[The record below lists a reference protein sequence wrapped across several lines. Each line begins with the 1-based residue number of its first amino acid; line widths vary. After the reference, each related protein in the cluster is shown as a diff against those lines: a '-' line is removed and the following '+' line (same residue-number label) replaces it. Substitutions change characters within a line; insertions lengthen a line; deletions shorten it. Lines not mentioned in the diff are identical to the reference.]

1 MTISSTHDSDNTM
14 TTTSTPDDSFTSDS
28 THLDRVPRALR
39 AFRRFGLF
47 VCGVCLSL
55 MLVTTPAKA
64 QFLDCSC
71 LATQSVL
78 YTLNCTGTIPDLC
91 LVVSNCWYPP
101 GGSTGFACS
110 QTPAPGTFVTSNT
123 PITFT
128 LTNLPGLNTFTCSN
142 LVFYVGASTN
152 RFTLICP
159 TNQTVA
165 CNSTNWIF
173 YGPAGWSNTCC
184 TNVLIFGPFI
194 TTNWPTMTAQWIGQA
209 CGVVD
214 FCTETILFGTLA
226 NPCNCLTLICPSNII
241 VQTCLNSTAG
251 TGFTNVSYP
260 LPVVSNTCPGVIT
273 NLVCFPPSGSSFP
286 IGTNTVTCF
295 VQDSLG
301 NSATCTFDIIVLG
314 DIDPPI
320 INCPPVSTVQCGSG
334 WVPVPPPAFDACC
347 SNNVFV
353 MIQSIFTNVV
363 SPCFETVFINWH
375 FTDCNGNATNCTEIV
390 NIVDTTPPVIVC
402 NSNQTVQC
410 GTTAGGGGG
419 GWTPIPPFAFD
430 TCCTNPPTVS
440 LVGIVTNSPI
450 PCNTTIT
457 LTWMAEDCCTNI
469 AYCTEVVNITD
480 TNAPVIICQPFKTIE
495 CGTGPNWFGD
505 YPLAFDS
512 CCGTNITL
520 NLISVFTNIQTTC
533 FSDYTLAWTATDCC
547 TNTSLVCTQ
556 RLFIVDTLPP
566 NVICASN
573 ITVNCGTPWN
583 FTPPTAFDDC
593 CTVAPTIVI
602 NTTVTNVPANCPTI
616 ITRDWFITDC
626 CGNTTNCSQ
635 TVTIVDTT
643 PPVIFCNSNQVF
655 QCGTA
660 WVLTPPLAT
669 DNCCTNTAGS
679 TNVPVTIFNVVTN
692 TTSPCNEIIVVTWQA
707 QDCCGNK
714 SFCTET
720 ISVVDTVPPIIVCNS
735 NQTYQCGAVAGTP
748 GSWILIPPFAS
759 DACCGTNITVSI
771 FNAVTNGSI
780 PCNQIITLTWQ
791 AVDCCT
797 NASYC
802 TETITITDTTP
813 PVINCQPLVQIECG
827 TGPNWFGAYPTVFD
841 ACCGTNIT
849 ITLNSVLT
857 NFTSV
862 CFSSYDLMWQAT
874 DCCTNTS
881 LVCTQRLTII
891 DTLPPNVICAPSF
904 TVNCGTPWNFTP
916 PTAIDDCCTNPPTIV
931 ISSTVTNGL
940 NICPVIITRDWII
953 TDCCGNSTNCSQ
965 TVTIVDNVPPVIT
978 CGPNQTVQCGTP
990 WTFNT
995 PTATDNCCTNTSG
1008 TGGVSIVITTIST
1021 NNIAPCQDI
1030 ITVIWKATDCC
1041 GNASFCTNSVTVI
1054 DTIPPVI
1061 TCPTNYTLQCGS
1073 PLILPVATD
1082 LCCPTPIVSFLT
1094 ASTNVTGPCT
1104 TVLTITWQAMDCCTN
1119 TALCTNVVTIVDTTP
1134 PVLTCASNLN
1144 LTCGTPWTF
1153 TPPTATD
1160 LCCGTN
1166 VTVTITSTTTNIVGC
1181 TRTHTRNWQAVD
1193 CCSNTATCS
1202 QVVIVSDT
1210 TPPVA
1215 TCAPNKTVQCG
1226 TAWTFDAPT
1235 AFDACCGT
1243 NVTITV
1249 QFTTPPFGTPCTQT
1263 TTRQWLI
1270 SDCCGNSVICS
1281 QTVAITDTIPPTINC
1296 PLGFS
1301 VAPGSPWTFGTP
1313 TANDACC
1320 LAGITVMSTTTNV
1333 LPGCLVVHTRTWRAQ
1348 DCCGNLSPLCSQSIY
1363 VSTTPP
1369 PNDLCQNPFPI
1380 FVNAPYICGSNIC
1393 ATPSVPGSLQP
1404 VPCGASANTPDV
1416 WYTVTAVCTG
1426 PMTIDTC
1433 GPCAPH
1439 PTFDTVLSAYT
1450 YTNNCNVLYEVP
1462 VSGTFTSCND
1472 DCPPGGLCP
1481 GTLQSFIRFQAIAGQ
1496 SYRIR
1501 VSGFAGATGWFRL
1514 RATQSTTAPVNDLCV
1529 NAIPIT
1535 SGVTNCGT
1543 TLCGATP
1550 TPGGNL
1556 IPTPCGSSVNTPD
1569 VWYSFTPQ
1577 CSGPVSINTCG
1588 SCLPA
1593 GTFDTVLS
1601 VYTGI
1606 CPGPLNQVTGTP
1618 PCNDDSTNGPCTGT
1632 LQSHVQFNA
1641 TAGVTYYIRVSGWA
1655 GSTGNFKLVLNQT
1668 IAPPPNDL
1676 CQNATV
1682 VNAGTHAWNTCGATT
1697 SGPAGPCNPSHD
1709 VWFNYT
1715 PNCSGTIMMNTCGS
1729 AMINTVLNVYSGP
1742 CATPTLVTCNDNAT
1756 AGSCAGSQQSYVTF
1770 NGVAGTTYRIRVG
1783 GAGGAQGSGV
1793 LNIVGPSPLAVPTCG
1808 TGALSWR
1815 WFLITG
1821 PGNGSSWSWSISSPC
1836 CANLRNVN
1844 QPGAVTTAAGLAV
1857 IFRNSINAQC
1867 PGTALAFGPFL
1878 GVAVRC
1884 GPTAPVILQVGAP
1897 FASPLNMCV
1906 VGNLNQLPTAGFCSF
1921 NPEIV
1926 GVELTGRDDNNNGVD
1941 DYIDIATGGSADVNG
1956 NLVPDET
1963 ETCFAP
1969 EVTAKPESQ
1978 IVEIGQNVTLGVTV
1992 SGTPPFS
1999 YQWLLNG
2006 VPIPG
2011 AVNSTFN
2018 INPLTSTDLGNYSV
2032 SVSNACGQLDGTSAE
2047 VIVEQ
2052 TYIPVIT
2059 DASLADGWF
2068 RFMVETKIGFNY
2080 VIEYKNDLT
2089 DPTWTTLTNT
2099 PGIGA
2104 PSFIYDSEPH
2114 AQKRFYRVVQQPAG
2128 P

>member
-1 MTISSTHDSDNTM
+1 M
-14 TTTSTPDDSFTSDS
+14 TTNSTPNGSLASEPNNLTRF
-28 THLDRVPRALR
+28 PRLSCV
-39 AFRRFGLF
+39 FRRFGLF
-47 VCGVCLSL
+47 VCGVWLALTLGAS
-55 MLVTTPAKA
+55 PAKA

-101 GGSTGFACS
+101 VSSTGYACS

-123 PITFT
+123 AITFT

-165 CNSTNWIF
+165 CNSTNWMF

-214 FCTETILFGTLA
+214 FCFETIQFGTLA

-251 TGFTNVSYP
+251 TGFTNIIYP

-273 NLVCFPPSGSSFP
+273 NLVCFPPSGSPFP
-286 IGTNTVTCF
+286 VGTNTVTCF
-295 VQDSLG
+295 VQDNLG
-301 NSATCTFDIIVLG
+301 NSATCSFDIIVLG
-314 DIDPPI
+314 DITPPI
-320 INCPPVSTVQCGSG
+320 INCPPVQTVQCGSG

-363 SPCFETVFINWH
+363 SPCFETVFIDWH
-375 FTDCNGNATNCTEIV
+375 FTDCNGNATNCTQVV
-390 NIVDTTPPVIVC
+390 NIVDTTPPVIIC
-402 NSNQTVQC
+402 NSNQVVQC
-410 GTTAGGGGG
+410 GNTAGGPG
-419 GWTPIPPFAFD
+419 GWTPTPPFAFD

-440 LVGIVTNSPI
+440 LVGMVTNSPI

-469 AYCTEVVNITD
+469 AYCTEVVTITD
-480 TNAPVIICQPFKTIE
+480 TNPPVIICQPFKQIE
-495 CGTGPNWFGD
+495 CGSGPNWFGD

-512 CCGTNITL
+512 CCGTNVTL
-520 NLISVFTNIQTTC
+520 NLI
-533 FSDYTLAWTATDCC
+533 
-547 TNTSLVCTQ
+547 
-556 RLFIVDTLPP
+556 
-566 NVICASN
+566 
-573 ITVNCGTPWN
+573 
-583 FTPPTAFDDC
+583 
-593 CTVAPTIVI
+593 
-602 NTTVTNVPANCPTI
+602 
-616 ITRDWFITDC
+616 
-626 CGNTTNCSQ
+626 
-635 TVTIVDTT
+635 
-643 PPVIFCNSNQVF
+643 
-655 QCGTA
+655 
-660 WVLTPPLAT
+660 
-669 DNCCTNTAGS
+669 
-679 TNVPVTIFNVVTN
+679 
-692 TTSPCNEIIVVTWQA
+692 
-707 QDCCGNK
+707 
-714 SFCTET
+714 
-720 ISVVDTVPPIIVCNS
+720 
-735 NQTYQCGAVAGTP
+735 
-748 GSWILIPPFAS
+748 
-759 DACCGTNITVSI
+759 
-771 FNAVTNGSI
+771 
-780 PCNQIITLTWQ
+780 
-791 AVDCCT
+791 
-797 NASYC
+797 
-802 TETITITDTTP
+802 
-813 PVINCQPLVQIECG
+813 
-827 TGPNWFGAYPTVFD
+827 
-841 ACCGTNIT
+841 
-849 ITLNSVLT
+849 SVLT

-862 CFSSYDLMWQAT
+862 CFSSYDLMWTAT

-881 LVCTQRLTII
+881 LICTQRLQIV
-891 DTLPPNVICAPSF
+891 DTLPPNVICAPSII
-904 TVNCGTPWNFTP
+904 VNCGTPWNFTP

-931 ISSTVTNGL
+931 ISSTVTNPPP
-940 NICPVIITRDWII
+940 NCPTIITRNWII

-990 WTFNT
+990 WTFNF

-1008 TGGVSIVITTIST
+1008 TGGGVTVNIANVTT
-1021 NNIAPCQDI
+1021 NNIAPCQQL

-1041 GNASFCTNSVTVI
+1041 GNKSFCTNTVTVV

-1061 TCPTNYTLQCGS
+1061 TCPTNYTLQCGN
-1073 PLILPVATD
+1073 PLILPLATD
-1082 LCCPTPIVSFLT
+1082 LCCPTPVVSILNAT
-1094 ASTNVTGPCT
+1094 TNITGPCT

-1119 TALCTNVVTIVDTTP
+1119 AALCTNVVTITDTIP

-1181 TRTHTRNWQAVD
+1181 TRTHVRNWQAVD
-1193 CCSNTATCS
+1193 CCGNVATCS
-1202 QVVIVSDT
+1202 QVVVVSDT

-1249 QFTTPPFGTPCTQT
+1249 QFTTLPFGTPCTQT

-1270 SDCCGNSVICS
+1270 SDCCGNSVTCS
-1281 QTVAITDTIPPTINC
+1281 QTVTIVDTIPPTLSC
-1296 PLGFS
+1296 PPSFS
-1301 VAPGSPWTFGTP
+1301 VAPGAAWTFGTP
-1313 TANDACC
+1313 TASDACC

-1348 DCCGNLSPLCSQSIY
+1348 DCCGNLSPLCSQQVY

-1393 ATPSVPGSLQP
+1393 ATPSVPGSILP
-1404 VPCGASANTPDV
+1404 TPCGASASTPDV

-1433 GPCAPH
+1433 GACAPH

-1450 YTNNCNVLYEVP
+1450 YTNNCNVLYQVP
-1462 VSGTFTSCND
+1462 VTGTFTSCND

-1529 NAIPIT
+1529 NAIP
-1535 SGVTNCGT
+1535 VTVGSPAACGT

-1550 TPGGNL
+1550 TPVGNL
-1556 IPTPCGSSVNTPD
+1556 VPAPCGASLNSPD
-1569 VWYSFTPQ
+1569 VWYSYTPT
-1577 CSGPVSINTCG
+1577 CSGIATMTTCFT
-1588 SCLPA
+1588 CPPA

-1606 CPGPLNQVTGTP
+1606 CPGPLNQVAGA
-1618 PCNDDSTNGPCTGT
+1618 CNDDAAAGPCTGT
-1632 LQSHVQFNA
+1632 LQSYVQFPV
-1641 TAGVTYYIRVSGWA
+1641 TGGVTYYIRVAGWNNA
-1655 GSTGNFKLVLNQT
+1655 TGNFRLNISQT
-1668 IAPPPNDL
+1668 SPPPPPNDL
-1676 CQNATV
+1676 CVNATV
-1682 VNAGTHAWNTCGATT
+1682 VGAGTHPWTTCNATT
-1697 SGPAGPCNPSHD
+1697 SGPNSTCNPSHD

-1715 PNCSGTIMMNTCGS
+1715 PLCSGTISLSTCGS
-1729 AMINTVLNVYSGP
+1729 AMADTVLNVYTGP
-1742 CATPTLVTCNDNAT
+1742 CNNAFMTLVTCNDDAT
-1756 AGSCAGSQQSYVTF
+1756 TGPCFPSQQSFLTF

-1783 GAGGAQGSGV
+1783 GKTGAQGSGV

-1808 TGALSWR
+1808 TGSLSWR
-1815 WFLITG
+1815 LFAVVG
-1821 PGNGSSWSWSISSPC
+1821 QGNGTAWSWSLSSPC
-1836 CANLRNVN
+1836 CANLRDLNVS
-1844 QPGAVTTAAGLAV
+1844 PGVVGNSFAVAQRFA
-1857 IFRNSINAQC
+1857 NSINAQC
-1867 PGTALAFGPFL
+1867 PSTAIPINVGMTNFAYLLVG
-1878 GVAVRC
+1878 VRC
-1884 GPTAPVILQVGAP
+1884 GPGAPVILQVGAP
-1897 FASPLNMCV
+1897 FASPFNMCT
-1906 VGNLNQLPTAGFCSF
+1906 VGNLNILPTFGACSF
-1921 NPEIV
+1921 NPEIYAV
-1926 GVELTGRDDNNNGVD
+1926 DLTGRDDNNNGTD
-1941 DYIDIATGGSADVNG
+1941 DYIDIVSGTSADTNG

-1969 EVTAKPESQ
+1969 QVTAKPESQ

-1992 SGTPPFS
+1992 SGTAPFS

-2006 VPIPG
+2006 IPIPG
-2011 AVNSTFN
+2011 AVNSTLH
-2018 INPLTSTDLGNYSV
+2018 INPVTSTDLGNYSV
-2032 SVSNACGQLDGTSAE
+2032 SVANACGQLDGTSAE
-2047 VIVEQ
+2047 IIVEPK
-2052 TYIPVIT
+2052 YIPVIT

-2080 VIEYKNDLT
+2080 VIEFKNDLT
-2089 DPTWTTLTNT
+2089 DPAWTTLTNT

-2114 AQKRFYRVVQQPAG
+2114 SQKRFYRVVQQPAA